1 MNGTPTRLG
10 FEPTAP
16 PGLQMVSMLLP
27 EDFPA
32 DLQARLYHEFRIE
45 IPVFERPKQRLIRGS
60 FQGYNDASDLDTL
73 APALD
78 AIRAA
83 A

>member
-1 MNGTPTRLG
+1 
-10 FEPTAP
+10 
-16 PGLQMVSMLLP
+16 MVSMLLP

-73 APALD
+73 ATALD